1 MKDKKF
7 IKIQLRDK
15 YIQNIELDLNSNL
28 NTARDS
34 LEKSIDFNFSFLNDD
49 NQEISKEDE
58 LSMTLD
64 DILDG
69 KKLHIKKQ
77 KKYREILGK
86 KIDTKNG
93 IDYYLYP
100 KCDLTD
106 EQKKISTN
114 IMTIGETGVGKS
126 TWIHSLLNYLEE
138 IEIDENIRYLL
149 FDEKQQQKEY
159 ESKYGEK
166 SSGSSVTDKPEI
178 YELYPT
184 KLYNNPI
191 RIIDTS
197 GFGDTR
203 GIGYDNKIIEDI
215 RNLFENSNIDN
226 ITAICLFFK
235 ASDTRAHDRFNYIL
249 EKIFSIFG
257 EDIKCNFVVL
267 FNFADSYTDLPIM
280 NVLKDTNTLF
290 YKIFGDI
297 ENLPTFCFNNRAY
310 FSSNKDNVYNFYEN
324 NNNNFKQF
332 FEYLSKLESKS
343 LDNTKKVLKYRK
355 GISEKITIISEN
367 LNYIQK
373 KVNKMEVINQDI
385 YKKDLLKF
393 DSWPHHKYCNK
404 HNKIC
409 HNNCKGIM
417 LQYSNVIYFF
427 YYCQN
432 CNCRKTEYNIVLKYK
447 DIKTKLYENY
457 RLLFVFHKIYFKLL
471 FMDKTLN
478 NISLLKTKAK
488 NEYIYKILKEIVK
501 EKNKIADI
509 FSDNY
514 NNIDNLTNDL
524 NYEIVHTFIK

>member
-226 ITAICLFFK
+226 ITAICLFLK
-235 ASDTRAHDRFNYIL
+235 LQIQELMIDLI
-249 EKIFSIFG
+249 IFW
-257 EDIKCNFVVL
+257 K
-267 FNFADSYTDLPIM
+267 
-280 NVLKDTNTLF
+280 K
-290 YKIFGDI
+290 
-297 ENLPTFCFNNRAY
+297 Y
-310 FSSNKDNVYNFYEN
+310 F
-324 NNNNFKQF
+324 Q
-332 FEYLSKLESKS
+332 S
-343 LDNTKKVLKYRK
+343 LV
-355 GISEKITIISEN
+355 
-367 LNYIQK
+367 
-373 KVNKMEVINQDI
+373 
-385 YKKDLLKF
+385 
-393 DSWPHHKYCNK
+393 
-404 HNKIC
+404 
-409 HNNCKGIM
+409 
-417 LQYSNVIYFF
+417 
-427 YYCQN
+427 
-432 CNCRKTEYNIVLKYK
+432 
-447 DIKTKLYENY
+447 
-457 RLLFVFHKIYFKLL
+457 
-471 FMDKTLN
+471 
-478 NISLLKTKAK
+478 
-488 NEYIYKILKEIVK
+488 KILNAILWCYL
-501 EKNKIADI
+501 ILLI
-509 FSDNY
+509 
-514 NNIDNLTNDL
+514 LTQIYL
-524 NYEIVHTFIK
+524 